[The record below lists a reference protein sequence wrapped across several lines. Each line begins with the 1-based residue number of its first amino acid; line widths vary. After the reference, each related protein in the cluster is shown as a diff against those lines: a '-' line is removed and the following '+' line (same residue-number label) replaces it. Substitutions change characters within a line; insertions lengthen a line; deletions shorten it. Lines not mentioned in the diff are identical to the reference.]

1 MRPHSAT
8 ARLILWS
15 ALLIGLGCR
24 AYVALTDDGIYWP
37 DEIHQS
43 LEPAHRLVFGYGLV
57 AWEFADGARN
67 WAFPGFIAGLMR
79 ASAMLGGDS
88 PNVYLLVI
96 RLVFVAMSLGTAL
109 GIYRVARAWRA
120 SEPAAAAGA
129 AAWAL
134 AAPSIYFAHR
144 AMSENAATLAAVWAV
159 AFLLAPNDSRLPTTD
174 SRLPTTDSRLL
185 GASLL
190 GLSVLFRIQMG
201 VLVLGVLGVQAARR
215 NWRAL
220 AETLAVLG
228 VWAVAYGALDALTWS
243 DAPGAAYGGWFHSA
257 RVYLQFNVVEGRSAQ
272 WGTSPPAYYAASLF
286 KSMPIVAAC
295 LSIGVAIGFRS
306 APALSV
312 LALLFLAAH
321 SAVPHKEFR
330 FILPMLPLAIAAT
343 VTSVDALPRLP
354 RLAGL
359 GLLLAGALASAVTF
373 RSLTW
378 GDLGGRPDSPDAH
391 TTAWDASGPVNRLLL
406 AAHEQRDLCGLR
418 VDVHPAFHGAST
430 YLHLPVPIYYMVEES
445 AGFYNYAITGAGSGR
460 RVVARDHDLELVRVA
475 EGTHCRP
482 DHRYDWRLR

>member
-24 AYVALTDDGIYWP
+24 VYVMLTDDGIYWP

-57 AWEFADGARN
+57 AWEFAEGARN
-67 WAFPGFIAGLMR
+67 WAFPGLIAGVMR
-79 ASAMLGGDS
+79 TSAALGGDS
-88 PNVYLLVI
+88 PQVYLLVI
-96 RLVFVAMSLGTAL
+96 RFVFVAMSLGTAL
-109 GIYRVARAWRA
+109 GIYWVARAWRA
-120 SEPAAAAGA
+120 SENAAAAGA

-159 AFLLAPNDSRLPTTD
+159 ALLLAPGVSRR
-174 SRLPTTDSRLL
+174 SVWL

-201 VLVLGVLGVQAARR
+201 VLVLGVLGVFAARR
-215 NWRAL
+215 NWRGLAGVLAAL
-220 AETLAVLG
+220 A
-228 VWAVAYGALDALTWS
+228 VWAVAYGALDALAWS

-257 RVYLQFNVVEGRSAQ
+257 RVYLQFNLVEGRSAQ
-272 WGTSPPAYYAASLF
+272 WGTSPFGYYAVSIF
-286 KSMPIVAAC
+286 KAMPVVAAC
-295 LSIGVAIGFRS
+295 LSIGIAIGFRY

-343 VTSVDALPRLP
+343 VISVDALPRLP
-354 RLAGL
+354 RLTGL
-359 GLLLAGALASAVTF
+359 GLLLAGALVSAVAF

-378 GDLGGRPDSPDAH
+378 GDLGGRPDGPDADM
-391 TTAWDASGPVNRLLL
+391 TAWDASGPVNRLLL
-406 AAHEQRDLCGLR
+406 AAHGQRDLCGLR

-430 YLHLPVPIYYMVEES
+430 YLHLPVPIYYNVEAS
-445 AGFYNYAITGAGSGR
+445 AGFYNYAIAGAGSGF
-460 RVVARDHDLELVRVA
+460 RVVARDHDMELVRVA

>member
-8 ARLILWS
+8 ARLILWP

-24 AYVALTDDGIYWP
+24 AYVILTDDGIYWP

-57 AWEFADGARN
+57 AWEFAAGARN
-67 WAFPGFIAGLMR
+67 WAFPGFIAGVLR
-79 ASAMLGGDS
+79 TSATLGGDS
-88 PNVYLLVI
+88 PQVYLLVI

-109 GIYRVARAWRA
+109 GIYRVARGWRA
-120 SEPAAAAGA
+120 SESAAAAGA

-159 AFLLAPNDSRLPTTD
+159 PLLLAPGASRR
-174 SRLPTTDSRLL
+174 SVWL

-190 GLSVLFRIQMG
+190 GLSVLFRMQMG
-201 VLVLGVLGVQAARR
+201 VLVLGVLGVLAARR
-215 NWRAL
+215 NWRDL
-220 AETLAVLG
+220 AGALAVLG
-228 VWAVAYGALDALTWS
+228 VWAIAYGALDAVTWS

-257 RVYLQFNVVEGRSAQ
+257 RVYLQFNLVEGRSAQ
-272 WGTSPPAYYAASLF
+272 WGTSPPGYYAASIF
-286 KSMPIVAAC
+286 KAMPIVAAC
-295 LSIGVAIGFRS
+295 LLIGIVIGFRY

-312 LALLFLAAH
+312 LALLFLGAH

-343 VTSVDALPRLP
+343 VTGVDALPRLP
-354 RLAGL
+354 RLTGL
-359 GLLLAGALASAVTF
+359 GLLLAGALASAVAF

-378 GDLGGRPDSPDAH
+378 GDLGGRPDRPDAH
-391 TTAWDASGPVNRLLL
+391 MTAWDASGPVNRLLL
-406 AAHEQRDLCGLR
+406 VAHRQRDLCGLR

-430 YLHLPVPIYYMVEES
+430 YLHLPVPIYYNVEASE
-445 AGFYNYAITGAGSGR
+445 GFYNYAIAGAGSGL
-460 RVVARDHDLELVRVA
+460 RVVARDHDMELVRVS